1 MIIETIKK
9 ILKKTPIY
17 QPLFNGYYKTR
28 RMVRKVLGKFYRF
41 YTLRVLFPGIY
52 KKGKKKAIDEKK
64 VVFIEVRMPE
74 ISDSF
79 ALLYNELQDNYNF
92 KISTHF
98 LRTSFISRKEYIK
111 RCKAMV
117 EDIADAKYIFLNES
131 TNVIANLPV
140 RKETVITQLWH
151 ACGAF
156 KKFGMSTADL
166 LFGDNRKTLEKYPY
180 HKNYTHVTVSSPE
193 VVWAYEEAMG
203 LKKNSGVVKPVGTSR
218 TDVFYD
224 KDVIDKAFKHLYEV
238 FPAAKGKKIIL
249 YAPTFRGRVAKAKTS
264 DKLDIPMFA
273 KEFGDEY
280 VVLFKHHPFVKNRPE
295 VPEEYKD
302 FAADLTE
309 SMNIEELLCVSDIC
323 ISDYSSLVFEYSI
336 FEKPMIFF
344 AYDLDNYYDW
354 RGFYYDYKE
363 FVPGPIIYDCEEMVD
378 YIKHIDTKF
387 DKKIVT
393 DFRDKFM
400 SACDGHATE
409 RIMKLVFDDALDK
422 HKK

>member
-1 MIIETIKK
+1 MILKN
-9 ILKKTPIY
+9 ILKKTPLY
-17 QPLFNGYYKTR
+17 QPLFNGYYKAR
-28 RMVRKVLGKFYRF
+28 RMIKKPLGKFYRF
-41 YTLRVLFPGIY
+41 YTLRILFPAIY
-52 KKGKKKAIDEKK
+52 KSAKTKTVDERK
-64 VVFIEVRMPE
+64 VVFVEVRMPD

-79 ALLYNELQDNYNF
+79 ALLYNDLKENYNF

-98 LRTSFISRKEYIK
+98 LRTSFVSRKEYIK

-117 EDIADAKYIFLNES
+117 ADIADAKYVFLNES
-131 TNVIANLPV
+131 TNVIANLPI

-180 HKNYTHVTVSSPE
+180 HKNYTHVTVSSQE
-193 VVWAYEEAMG
+193 VVWAYEEAMD

-224 KDVIDKAFKHLYEV
+224 KNVIDNAFEKLYKV
-238 FPAAKGKKIIL
+238 FPYAKGKKIIL

-273 KEFGDEY
+273 KEFKDEY
-280 VVLFKHHPFVKNRPE
+280 VVLFKHHPFVKKRPE
-295 VPEEYKD
+295 IHEEYKE
-302 FAADLTE
+302 FAADLTD
-309 SMNIEELLCVSDIC
+309 SMNIEDLLCVSDIC

-354 RGFYYDYKE
+354 RGFYYDYKD
-363 FVPGPIIYDCEEMVD
+363 FVPGPIYYTCDEMID
-378 YIKHIDTKF
+378 YIKNIDNRF

-393 DFRDKFM
+393 DFRNKFM

-409 RIMKLVFDDALDK
+409 RIMKLVFGDALERYEK
-422 HKK
+422 